1 VGPHGTKHGIL
12 KTSSKSIDAYRKKRD
27 FERTPEPPP
36 DSATERG
43 TRAFVVHRHE
53 ARRLHYDLR
62 LEMEGVLKSWAV
74 PRGFSYDPKEKRL
87 AVHTEDHPLKYETFS
102 GVIPK
107 REYGG
112 GTMTIWDRGCYEL
125 VKGADGPK
133 AVSAGKLEVV
143 LRGRKLRGEWHLVKT
158 RSEKDE
164 WILFKARDR
173 YARNE
178 SEKAPFFDLA
188 QAIEAPLP
196 ESIEPMRAGVERSP
210 FSDPAWCF
218 EVEFEGRRVGLRKDG
233 DRIQVLPESGEDLGA
248 RLPEIVKEALDLR
261 AENAWI
267 DGVLVAVD
275 ASQRPSRAKLEARL
289 SGASSGPV
297 VLYVF
302 DQLYYEEWD
311 LRPLS
316 LLERKAILTTVL
328 PKLPHVLF
336 VDHVQGRGEEL
347 HSVTAAAGLPAVL
360 GKIASSPYLSGP
372 STDWCRIP
380 AESAS
385 ESRGQDLSDALRTR
399 RAGAR
404 KIQLSNLDKVFWPR
418 EGYTKGDLLR
428 YYDQVAETLLP
439 YLHERPVHMLR
450 YPDGIE
456 GKSFYQKDAPDHTPD
471 WVVTE
476 SIESDGE
483 VIRYII
489 CNDRDTLIWMANLA
503 SIDLHPWLSRR
514 TSRDMPDWVVFDLDA
529 KEAPFPDVVKIAR
542 AVGRV
547 LRGIGLRPYLKTSGA
562 TGLHVF
568 VPLKPGYTYD
578 HTRQFCEA
586 VATLVASEH
595 KDIATVERVVSR
607 RRGRVYVDFGQN
619 RRGQTVVPAYVVR
632 PRPGAPVSTPLD
644 WDELDT
650 DLDPVRFN
658 IKTLPPRLAKLGDL
672 FQGTLRDPQDLLPA
686 IEAFQKNFLPG

>member
-1 VGPHGTKHGIL
+1 MAKSKP
-12 KTSSKSIDAYRKKRD
+12 KSIDAYREKRD

-36 DSATERG
+36 GSAAERG
-43 TRAFVVHRHE
+43 TQAFVVHRHE

-107 REYGG
+107 GEYGG
-112 GTMTIWDRGCYEL
+112 GTMTIWDRGRYEL
-125 VKGADGPK
+125 VKGTDGPA
-133 AVSAGKLEVV
+133 AVAQGKLEVR
-143 LRGRKLRGEWHLVKT
+143 LYGRKLRGEWHLVKT

-173 YARNE
+173 YVRDE
-178 SEKAPFFDLA
+178 SEKAPFFDLSR
-188 QAIEAPLP
+188 AIEAPLP
-196 ESIEPMRAGVERSP
+196 ERVEPMRAGVERSP

-218 EVEFEGRRVGLRKDG
+218 EAEFEGRRVGLRKEG
-233 DRIQVLPESGEDLGA
+233 DRIQLLTESGEDLGD
-248 RLPEIVKEALDLR
+248 RVPEIVKEALDLR

-275 ASQRPSRAKLEARL
+275 SSQRPDRAKLESRL
-289 SGASSGPV
+289 SGASSDPV
-297 VLYVF
+297 VLYAF
-302 DQLYYEEWD
+302 DQPYYEEWD

-316 LLERKAILTTVL
+316 FLERKEILSTVL

-336 VDHVQGRGEEL
+336 MDHVQGRGEEF

-360 GKIASSPYLSGP
+360 GKLGSSPYVSGP
-372 STDWCRIP
+372 SPDWCRIP

-385 ESRGQDLSDALRTR
+385 EAKGQAR
-399 RAGAR
+399 RPGAR

-428 YYDQVAETLLP
+428 YYDQIAETLLP

-483 VIRYII
+483 AIRYII
-489 CNDRDTLIWMANLA
+489 CNDRDTLIWMVNLA

-529 KEAPFPDVVKIAR
+529 KKAPFADVVKIAR
-542 AVGRV
+542 TVGRV

-568 VPLKPGYTYD
+568 LPVKPGYSYGQTS
-578 HTRQFCEA
+578 TFCEA
-586 VATLVASEH
+586 VATHVAFEH

-607 RRGRVYVDFGQN
+607 R
-619 RRGQTVVPAYVVR
+619 
-632 PRPGAPVSTPLD
+632 
-644 WDELDT
+644 
-650 DLDPVRFN
+650 
-658 IKTLPPRLAKLGDL
+658 
-672 FQGTLRDPQDLLPA
+672 
-686 IEAFQKNFLPG
+686 